1 MHEII
6 ECRMRG
12 KPITGGAEFKWY
24 MIWQMITATLH
35 SCGQLKTEKDGDK
48 RERMS
53 IACSIAEGYWTEL
66 WFLLWLWCNTVYLL
80 VLWLLGVIMILSN
93 GERDCDWEKSSL
105 KWSTHSLEMTTAWY
119 SPFVLKVPL
128 NINQWTNLWGMMVFT
143 GLSTNHW
150 QIQPL

>member
-24 MIWQMITATLH
+24 MIWQMITAILH

-53 IACSIAEGYWTEL
+53 IACSIAEGY
-66 WFLLWLWCNTVYLL
+66 
-80 VLWLLGVIMILSN
+80 
-93 GERDCDWEKSSL
+93 
-105 KWSTHSLEMTTAWY
+105 
-119 SPFVLKVPL
+119 
-128 NINQWTNLWGMMVFT
+128 
-143 GLSTNHW
+143 
-150 QIQPL
+150 